1 MDGQF
6 RNNYRDRSCLEA
18 GPCNIDY
25 GGGIPRRGLGSL
37 WFGELLTT
45 PGDCTGCGLIRWR
58 GWSGGYNPGACMG
71 YGMRGRCALIGGDPN
86 GEIFML
92 LVLVMATYVN
102 TPIITLREAIL
113 NCSHLSNPKWSN
125 LGIWVSCEIMHPL
138 FYKAH
143 TSLSIGHTDDST
155 LFPCAPAFSLSLFLS
170 RSRKATITYL
180 SIAVQI
186 YFHDWISV
194 LSPTFTMYSTLSSYS
209 CKSNGG
215 RCGFSFH

>member
-1 MDGQF
+1 MIWWV
-6 RNNYRDRSCLEA
+6 
-18 GPCNIDY
+18 IDY
-25 GGGIPRRGLGSL
+25 PGWLYGMWVDTMAWMEWWVQSRCLYGI
-37 WFGELLTT
+37 
-45 PGDCTGCGLIRWR
+45 
-58 GWSGGYNPGACMG
+58 
-71 YGMRGRCALIGGDPN
+71 GMRGRCALIGGDPN

-155 LFPCAPAFSLSLFLS
+155 LFPCAPAFSCRFPFPEQKGHNHLPFYCCTNIFSWLDIS
-170 RSRKATITYL
+170 T
-180 SIAVQI
+180 VP
-186 YFHDWISV
+186 YFHDV
-194 LSPTFTMYSTLSSYS
+194 LYVIKLQLQVKWWTVWLFIPLKKIESMA
-209 CKSNGG
+209 
-215 RCGFSFH
+215 